1 MSMEYKK
8 KRLILKLHQFI
19 KRTIP
24 HFLLEFK
31 RGSSNST
38 QPVRSLEPGESPLA
52 RECQAQQ
59 ITIDL
64 PVEVKQDLTSPEVNP
79 LDSGKKSITIE
90 TRNFHIVDE
99 NHQRRIAYTVS
110 GDMHGSHVLLCLP
123 GLLETKATFQI
134 QHSYFLKFSG
144 CKVISMDLSGRG
156 ESDRISKSETYKMS
170 LYLSDI
176 RQFIEAIILNDADRS
191 AKITI
196 LGTSMGGVLAMYLT
210 KLFPK
215 NISEIIL
222 NDIALTVNWTSL
234 YALYKSMKHELGYRE
249 IRQLAQELQVDEK
262 AISDVQLPGHFD
274 LSYRADIWGM
284 NFHEAL
290 EGYKGKV
297 ALIYGADSEICTQRR
312 VDDALKVFPKL
323 SVLKVNGVGHPVP
336 FNLNV
341 CEFIQAE
348 MGL

>member
-1 MSMEYKK
+1 
-8 KRLILKLHQFI
+8 
-19 KRTIP
+19 
-24 HFLLEFK
+24 
-31 RGSSNST
+31 
-38 QPVRSLEPGESPLA
+38 
-52 RECQAQQ
+52 
-59 ITIDL
+59 
-64 PVEVKQDLTSPEVNP
+64 
-79 LDSGKKSITIE
+79 
-90 TRNFHIVDE
+90 
-99 NHQRRIAYTVS
+99 
-110 GDMHGSHVLLCLP
+110 MHGAHVLLCLP

-134 QHSYFLKFSG
+134 LHAYFLNFSG

-156 ESDRISKSETYKMS
+156 ESDHISKPEVYKMS

-176 RQFIEAIILNDADRS
+176 RKFIEAIILNETDGS

-222 NDIALTVNWTSL
+222 NDIALAVNWTSL

-290 EGYKGKV
+290 EGYKGRV

-312 VDDALKVFPKL
+312 VDDALKVIPKL
-323 SVLKVNGVGHPVP
+323 NVLKVNGAGHPVP
-336 FNLNV
+336 FNLIV
-341 CEFIQAE
+341 CEFIQTE
-348 MGL
+348 MGV

>member
-1 MSMEYKK
+1 M
-8 KRLILKLHQFI
+8 KRIISHL
-19 KRTIP
+19 
-24 HFLLEFK
+24 LLEFK
-31 RGSSNST
+31 RSFSNST
-38 QPVRSLEPGESPLA
+38 RPVRELSPENIPIPIA
-52 RECQAQQ
+52 SASEAHQN
-59 ITIDL
+59 IIDL
-64 PVEVKQDLTSPEVNP
+64 PVDIKPDLMLHEASPSNGEM
-79 LDSGKKSITIE
+79 KSTTPE
-90 TRNFHIVDE
+90 TRYFYIVHGD
-99 NHQRRIAYTVS
+99 HQRKIAYTVS
-110 GDMHGSHVLLCLP
+110 GDMHGAHVLLCLP

-134 QHSYFLKFSG
+134 LHAYFLKFSG
-144 CKVISMDLSGRG
+144 CKVISIDLSGRG
-156 ESDRISKSETYKMS
+156 ESDRISKPEVYKMS

-176 RQFIEAIILNDADRS
+176 REFIKAIILNDADRS

-234 YALYKSMKHELGYRE
+234 YALYKSMKHELSYRE

-312 VDDALKVFPKL
+312 VDDALKVIPKL
-323 SVLKVNGVGHPVP
+323 SVLKVNGAGHPVP
-336 FNLNV
+336 FNLIV
-341 CEFIQAE
+341 CEFIQSE
-348 MGL
+348 MGV

>member
-1 MSMEYKK
+1 M
-8 KRLILKLHQFI
+8 KRIISHL
-19 KRTIP
+19 
-24 HFLLEFK
+24 LLEFK
-31 RGSSNST
+31 RCFSNST
-38 QPVRSLEPGESPLA
+38 QPVRELNPENIPIPIPIASASEA
-52 RECQAQQ
+52 HQ
-59 ITIDL
+59 ITIDV
-64 PVEVKQDLTSPEVNP
+64 PADIKPDLILHEASPSNGEM
-79 LDSGKKSITIE
+79 KSTTPE
-90 TRNFHIVDE
+90 TRYFYIINGD
-99 NHQRRIAYTVS
+99 HQRKIAYTVS
-110 GDMHGSHVLLCLP
+110 GDMHGAHVLLCLP

-134 QHSYFLKFSG
+134 LHAYFLKFFG

-156 ESDRISKSETYKMS
+156 GSGYISNPEVYKMS

-176 RQFIEAIILNDADRS
+176 RRFIEAIILNDTDRS
-191 AKITI
+191 PKITI

-210 KLFPK
+210 QLFPK

-312 VDDALKVFPKL
+312 VDDALKVIPKL
-323 SVLKVNGVGHPVP
+323 NVLKVNGAGHPVP
-336 FNLNV
+336 FNLIV
-341 CEFIQAE
+341 CEFIQSE
-348 MGL
+348 MGV